1 MLLPTRLHEPPAPPP
16 GILPSNTPL
25 NLLSFNCPNIFLL
38 YSAQPVSRIQLRS
51 NGFRSFSHAL
61 SFKQTVDMNE
71 AEEEKTDFAKLKQ
84 KIEALEVK
92 FESCTPGQFDLL
104 YCPKCKGGRSI
115 QRTLSFHI
123 CRSWSYAMWRC
134 FHLECGWA
142 GQVFADNEKENSRI
156 NIHGKANSSRTLSW
170 ESFEPLSDELLGYFA
185 ERMISKET
193 LQRNN
198 VMQVADGK
206 NIIAFPYRQNGLL
219 VGCKYR
225 TLEKK
230 FWQGRNT
237 EKMLYGLDD
246 IADAD
251 EIIIV
256 EGEIDKLSVEESGYC
271 NCVSVPGGAPQTISL
286 KEIPSQ
292 EKDTGF
298 QYLWNCKDYFEKASR
313 IILATDGDAPG
324 QALAEELARRLG
336 KERCWRVRWPR
347 KDEVGSFKDANE
359 VLKNLGADALRDAI
373 DKAELYQMQN
383 LE

>member
-1 MLLPTRLHEPPAPPP
+1 M
-16 GILPSNTPL
+16 
-25 NLLSFNCPNIFLL
+25 
-38 YSAQPVSRIQLRS
+38 
-51 NGFRSFSHAL
+51 
-61 SFKQTVDMNE
+61 
-71 AEEEKTDFAKLKQ
+71 
-84 KIEALEVK
+84 
-92 FESCTPGQFDLL
+92 
-104 YCPKCKGGRSI
+104 
-115 QRTLSFHI
+115 
-123 CRSWSYAMWRC
+123 
-134 FHLECGWA
+134 
-142 GQVFADNEKENSRI
+142 VFADNEKENPRV
-156 NIHGKANSSRTLSW
+156 NIHGKANSSRTLSG
-170 ESFEPLSDELLGYFA
+170 ESLEPLSDELLGYFA

-198 VMQVADGK
+198 VMQVADDK
-206 NIIAFPYRQNGLL
+206 KTIAFPYRRNGLL

-225 TLEKK
+225 TIEKK

-251 EIIIV
+251 KIIIV
-256 EGEIDKLSVEESGYC
+256 EGEIDKLSVEEAGYC

-313 IILATDGDAPG
+313 IILATDGDVPG

-336 KERCWRVRWPR
+336 KERCWRVLWPR
-347 KDEVGSFKDANE
+347 KDEVSSFKDANE

-373 DKAELYQMQN
+373 DKAELYQMHN
-383 LE
+383 SG